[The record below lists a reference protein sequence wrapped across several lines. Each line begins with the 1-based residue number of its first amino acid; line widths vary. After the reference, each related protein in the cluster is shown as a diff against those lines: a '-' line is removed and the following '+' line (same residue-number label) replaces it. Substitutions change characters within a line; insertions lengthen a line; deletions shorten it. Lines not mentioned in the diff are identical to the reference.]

1 MTPTDSLAVSAVIP
15 TYNRAQFVGRAVVS
29 ALAAIAPGDEV
40 IVVDDG
46 STDGTEAALAP
57 YRDRIRYVRMD
68 NRGAG
73 AARNRGVR
81 EARHPLVAFLDSD
94 DEWMPDKLRL
104 QRTVMARRPD
114 VLYCFSDFATR
125 DADGRE
131 HRFHLSR
138 WQGVASGWEERLG
151 PAVAFSSL
159 GPLPPGRQDLA
170 VRVGDLYPAMMQAC
184 YVSTITVMARRDAGE
199 ALHFAEDLPL
209 YEDWECFAR
218 LARAGRGAY
227 LACETARNHGHRG
240 PRLITANPL
249 VAAAARIT
257 LLQRL
262 WGADVAFQA
271 IAAAQYRQALAE
283 QHLVRARAFIGRGQT
298 GQARDELRLAGGGP
312 LAYRALAAL
321 PGAVARRVVA
331 AGRVLLRA

>member
-1 MTPTDSLAVSAVIP
+1 MTPSEALAVSAVIP
-15 TYNRAQFVGRAVVS
+15 TYNRAHLVGRAVAS
-29 ALAAIAPGDEV
+29 ALAAIAPGDEI

-46 STDGTEAALAP
+46 STDDTEAALAP
-57 YRDRIRYVRMD
+57 YRDRIRYVRTD

-131 HRFHLSR
+131 HRFYLAQ
-138 WQGVASGWEERLG
+138 WQGVSRGWEERLG
-151 PAVAFSSL
+151 PAIPFSSL
-159 GPLPPGRQDLA
+159 GPLPSGRPDLA

-227 LACETARNHGHRG
+227 LACETAWNHGHRG
-240 PRLITANPL
+240 PRLITASPL
-249 VAAAARIT
+249 VAATARIT

-262 WGADVAFQA
+262 WGADAAFQA
-271 IAAAQYRQALAE
+271 IGADQYRRTLAE
-283 QHLVRARAFIGRGQT
+283 QRLARARAFIGQGQT
-298 GQARDELRLAGGGP
+298 DQAREELRLAGGGP
-312 LAYRALAAL
+312 LTHRALAAL
-321 PGAVARRVVA
+321 PGALARRLVA
-331 AGRVLLRA
+331 AGRALRRA

>member
-131 HRFHLSR
+131 YRFYLSR

-184 YVSTITVMARRDAGE
+184 YVSTITVVARRDAGE

-227 LACETARNHGHRG
+227 LACETAWNHGHRG
-240 PRLITANPL
+240 PRLITATPL
-249 VAAAARIT
+249 VAAATRIT

-262 WGADVAFQA
+262 WGADAAFQA
-271 IAAAQYRQALAE
+271 TAGAQYRQVLAA
-283 QHLVRARAFIGRGQT
+283 QHLARARAFIGCGQT
-298 GQARDELRLAGGGP
+298 LQAREELRLAGGGP
-312 LAYRALAAL
+312 LTHRALAAL
-321 PGAVARRVVA
+321 PGGVARRLVT
-331 AGRVLLRA
+331 AGRVLRRP